1 MALNLSGTTGIVTG
15 NIAPLNITTATI
27 ANSNVT
33 TAKIADGN
41 ITVSKLASNLIP
53 NVCSV
58 YRNTNQNINTGVF
71 NRVQLNVSTFDTGSF
86 FDIITNYRFLPT
98 VAGYYNIY
106 ANLGINASGAG
117 QRIAILYKNGS
128 EYRKLSGTLP
138 ITGSNAILGG
148 SCLMSFNGTSDYAEL
163 WAFQDSGATQTI
175 NVANFDAYFVRG
187 L

>member
-1 MALNLSGTTGIVTG
+1 MPLSLSGTTGIVTG

-27 ANSNVT
+27 ADSNVT

-71 NRVQLNVSTFDTGSF
+71 NRVQLNASTFDTGSF
-86 FDIITNYRFLPT
+86 FDTTTNYRFLPT

-106 ANLGINASGAG
+106 GNVAIGSSGAG
-117 QRIAILYKNGS
+117 QRIVSIYKNGS
-128 EYRKLSGTLP
+128 EYRKLSVTTA
-138 ITGSNAILGG
+138 ITGTSAILGG
-148 SCLMSFNGTSDYAEL
+148 SALVSFNGSSDYAEL
-163 WAFQDSGATQTI
+163 WTYQDSTATQTI
-175 NVANFDAYFVRG
+175 TAANFDAYFVRG